1 MSEES
6 LMASPGSRSSGPR
19 TSARKEGESTDA
31 AHEGLNNGA
40 SGTGEEV
47 LESAVPTTPTPT
59 PTPSPGVP
67 PVPPLQPREEA
78 RRILT
83 YAWGNMQRDEYAEF
97 VAQLANVPEGYEDTW
112 LLESDL
118 KTILHH
124 ACSAGDPKYVSY
136 LLNHGYSISAV
147 DIQANT
153 PLHDAATALDEQSA
167 ARLQLI
173 LEHLGYGHPT
183 ARATNLKGEAPLHSA
198 IACENLENVKKFVE
212 LSDCSLLDLESQT
225 FLHRA
230 ARNQG
235 DEFTSHVLEHVKA
248 QVAASKDIAKHYK
261 ALLCSEDLSGYL
273 PAHYAATRG
282 LQNSGI
288 KILQETIAQARMS
301 GGNTGVSNVL
311 QHMGG
316 AGNTILNCATK
327 GKCRPLLEEAVKIY
341 AQHCQAGFSIQ
352 DEQGR
357 APIHNAA
364 GYASADLFAKIL
376 HNTNTQAFDKHTQDG
391 ANLLSLVM
399 KDKADRTRRQGKIK
413 LCLDVP
419 EIAQWINTP
428 GLDGMVP
435 LCEMYLEGN
444 SVEYITDL
452 IKSDKV
458 DVDSRCKDGRSVIH
472 IAAERGDVKVLEA
485 LLLSRKNAKGNAKFP
500 VSEGQCTPA
509 VHVLQT
515 RGDDATTL
523 EVIKRLIPQ
532 EPSLEDV
539 ALHAARSGNYRV
551 LRYVTD
557 CTQGHGGIDVNREL
571 RDAKGNVVSICGELL
586 RNGHINIVSKLV
598 KTQGARLEG
607 IDSQCALSSA
617 IQGNCFTN
625 NRGNIA
631 GHNWFE
637 RTCAQLMALFTGLTD
652 MVLEIFTKGIAIE
665 RAIKLLLQNGAEI
678 RGYEVEK
685 TALGDDDTPLIFAIK
700 HAQPDTTLVRF
711 LIRNGADVNCRD
723 SSGNTAL
730 HAAVELL
737 KFPEKQ
743 KCAQE
748 FVDLLCARGAS
759 ARQRNAQGHTPLHMA
774 AAYRSIPAFES
785 ILRSNKL
792 SALER
797 SSVDGSSALHV
808 AMKSGVGESDIMRM
822 LKSCQQILAPVEL
835 AQMLST
841 HDSSGNTLMHVAA
854 KLDFKDVVAFGL
866 NNGAQMSIKNAEGKL
881 AHELAPPSGHIAGG
895 KLASKMATQVNSE
908 GGARSYSTIKVA
920 PEFLGRTSRT
930 RRNVRTP
937 APKAGSIAGR
947 IPAAAAGGAANDDN
961 KNRGTGPSGP
971 GSTGSPSQGGSGVP
985 GAYGPDAKAASA
997 YGAHAQDIQQ
1007 PSAPGL
1013 DTPGNAAVYSD
1024 GHGHPTTHPWN
1035 DATAPTA
1042 PHPDT
1047 SADSTTP
1054 PPYASIFGTPTTGT
1068 GDTAYTRPAV
1078 TLYPKIG
1085 GSGSPTPAA
1094 AGTAAQ
1100 DVQRALHTDTALD
1113 EREEQERGYD
1123 RTQYNTEEA
1132 LESAIDALGVDSLS
1146 GLVGVFSSA
1155 AQQLEQCKD
1164 GKQQPLKAGA
1174 EVAGPET
1181 LADAA
1186 KQLLSALRS
1195 TTAASDQEKTGR
1207 AADQRAA
1214 EAAESGV
1221 ASDAQQQAQGASSQS
1236 TGQKQQ
1242 DGTTQEQG
1250 TAEMAAPAT
1259 TEQVVISGLS
1269 RLAAAARSSL
1279 RAHSGTT
1286 AEGKQEQK
1294 TKATAASSALNATGT
1309 AAGKAKSG
1317 VASDAPQQAHG
1328 AASQSTGQ
1336 KPKDAKLSTEVED
1349 AVKVL
1354 ADSIN
1359 QAENGMAAASSTSQ
1373 QPAGKQPPAP
1383 TKHLPRGW

>member
-6 LMASPGSRSSGPR
+6 LMASPGSRSSGPK
-19 TSARKEGESTDA
+19 TSEHKEGELGSTDT
-31 AHEGLNNGA
+31 AHKGLNNEASVPGA
-40 SGTGEEV
+40 AV

-67 PVPPLQPREEA
+67 PVPPLPPREEA

-97 VAQLANVPEGYEDTW
+97 VAQLANVPNGYEDTW

-136 LLNHGYSISAV
+136 LLDHGYSISAV

-153 PLHDAATALDEQSA
+153 PLHDAATALDDQSA

-183 ARATNLKGEAPLHSA
+183 ARAINLQGEAPLHSA

-212 LSDCSLLDLESQT
+212 LSDCSLLDLELRT

-230 ARNQG
+230 ARNRG

-301 GGNTGVSNVL
+301 GEDIGVSNIL

-327 GKCRPLLEEAVKIY
+327 GKCGPLLEEAVKIY

-352 DEQGR
+352 DEQGK

-364 GYASADLFAKIL
+364 GYVSADLFAKIL

-399 KDKADRTRRQGKIK
+399 QDKADRTRRQGKIK

-458 DVDSRCKDGRSVIH
+458 DVDSRCTDGRSVIH

-485 LLLSRKNAKGNAKFP
+485 LLLSRKNAKGDAKFP

-515 RGDDATTL
+515 RGDDDATL

-551 LRYVTD
+551 LQYVTD

-617 IQGNCFTN
+617 IQGDCFTN

-631 GHNWFE
+631 GYNWFE

-652 MVLEIFTKGIAIE
+652 MVRKIFNEGIAIE
-665 RAIKLLLQNGAEI
+665 RGIKLLLQNGAEI
-678 RGYEVEK
+678 RGYEVEQ

-700 HAQPDTTLVRF
+700 HAQPNTILVRF

-792 SALER
+792 SALEC

-866 NNGAQMSIKNAEGKL
+866 DNGAQMSIKNAEGKL

-908 GGARSYSTIKVA
+908 GGARSYSTVTVD
-920 PEFLGRTSRT
+920 PLGRTSRA

-997 YGAHAQDIQQ
+997 YGAHAQDIHQ

-1013 DTPGNAAVYSD
+1013 DTPGDAAVCSG

-1035 DATAPTA
+1035 NATVPTA

-1054 PPYASIFGTPTTGT
+1054 PPYASIFGTSTTDT
-1068 GDTAYTRPAV
+1068 EDTAYTRPV

-1100 DVQRALHTDTALD
+1100 DVQRALHTDAALD

-1123 RTQYNTEEA
+1123 RTQYNIEEA
-1132 LESAIDALGVDSLS
+1132 LESAIDALGVDDLS

-1164 GKQQPLKAGA
+1164 GKQQPLKAA
-1174 EVAGPET
+1174 VEVAGSET

-1186 KQLLSALRS
+1186 KRLLSALGS

-1221 ASDAQQQAQGASSQS
+1221 ASDAQQQAHGASSQS

-1259 TEQVVISGLS
+1259 TEQVVIGGLS
-1269 RLAAAARSSL
+1269 RLAAAAQSSL

-1336 KPKDAKLSTEVED
+1336 KPKDAKLSTEVEC

-1354 ADSIN
+1354 ADSIS
-1359 QAENGMAAASSTSQ
+1359 QAENGMEAGSTSQ
-1373 QPAGKQPPAP
+1373 QPASKQPPTP
-1383 TKHLPRGW
+1383 TRHLSRGW